1 MLEKSHIE
9 YIELIEPPPPKKKEL
24 FVKKHYKW
32 CAFVDNLNSAF
43 TT

>member
-9 YIELIEPPPPKKKEL
+9 CMELIETLPQKEL
-24 FVKKHYKW
+24 FVKKQYKW